1 MELHVMYFDPSFPP
15 LKRIF
20 VGDWIDLRTREDVV
34 MECGTY
40 RNIPL
45 NVAIKLPDGYE
56 AIMAPRS
63 STFKNFGILMANGI
77 GVIDETYCGDD
88 DEWQFPAYA
97 LNIPGHRDRVWIPKG
112 MRIAQFR
119 IIEHQP
125 IFDIRTVVSHG
136 EKNRGGFG
144 TTGTF

>member
-1 MELHVMYFDPSFPP
+1 MELHVKYFDPSIPP
-15 LKRIF
+15 LERIS

-45 NVAIKLPDGYE
+45 NVSIKLPEGYE

-63 STFKNFGILMANGI
+63 STFKNFGILMVNSI
-77 GVIDETYCGDD
+77 GVIDETYCGDN

-97 LNIPGHRDRVWIPKG
+97 LKISKQCDRVWIPKG

-119 IIEHQP
+119 IFEHQP
-125 IFDIRTVVSHG
+125 EFDILTVASHG

>member
-1 MELHVMYFDPSFPP
+1 MELHVKYFDPSIPP
-15 LKRIF
+15 LERIF
-20 VGDWIDLRTREDVV
+20 VGDWIDLRTREDIV

-45 NVAIKLPDGYE
+45 NVSIKLPEGYE
-56 AIMAPRS
+56 AIIAPRS
-63 STFKNFGILMANGI
+63 SIFKNFGILMANGI

-97 LNIPGHRDRVWIPKG
+97 LKIPGHRDRVYIPKS

-125 IFDIRTVVSHG
+125 IFDIQTVVSHG

-144 TTGTF
+144 TTGRF

>member
-1 MELHVMYFDPSFPP
+1 MELHVKYFDPSIPP

-97 LNIPGHRDRVWIPKG
+97 LNIPGHHDRVWIPKG

>member
-1 MELHVMYFDPSFPP
+1 MELHVKYFDLSIPP

-20 VGDWIDLRTREDVV
+20 VGDWIDLRTRKDVV

-97 LNIPGHRDRVWIPKG
+97 LNIPGYRDRVWIPKG

-125 IFDIRTVVSHG
+125 IFDIRTVVSLWR
-136 EKNRGGFG
+136 EK
-144 TTGTF
+144 

>member
-1 MELHVMYFDPSFPP
+1 MELHVKYFDPSIPP

-63 STFKNFGILMANGI
+63 STFKNFGILMTNGSFRRMLLTFRDI
-77 GVIDETYCGDD
+77 VTECG
-88 DEWQFPAYA
+88 
-97 LNIPGHRDRVWIPKG
+97 
-112 MRIAQFR
+112 FR
-119 IIEHQP
+119 KVCE
-125 IFDIRTVVSHG
+125 SLS
-136 EKNRGGFG
+136 FG
-144 TTGTF
+144 